1 MNSEKPEFDGS
12 RLDQAKREA
21 SLWVVKQA
29 YGFSPEEQDAF
40 FDWLAESPEHAELHT
55 NRRSAWRH
63 LDVLADWRPEHS
75 LKPNPDL
82 LDTAGPGKKRSALKI
97 ISVLGGLAAIVAL
110 AFLGASYFEKA
121 SPARLAKGAFAETH
135 ERHVLEDGS
144 IVKLNKGAQAL
155 ISFTEKSRYV
165 ILERGEANFNIAK
178 DNKRPFIVVANRV
191 AVQAV
196 GTMFNVLINEGSV
209 DVMVTEGRV
218 MVGEKSAKDP
228 VLKAKA
234 IGQTV
239 QELRAGQRS
248 VIDVR
253 QKNSLPVVE
262 PISKVEIDKQLT
274 WLKLF
279 DFTATPLSEIVLEFN
294 QRNEQK
300 MVIDDPSIEDL
311 AVSAS
316 IQSDNIDVFVS
327 VLELTMNIEAEKI
340 DDSTIL
346 LRSKSAELK

>member
-55 NRRSAWRH
+55 NGRRAWRH